1 MFPSPFSSAVVLSVL
16 TSAAGQSSFGG
27 RMPSFLCTLHFSDSI
42 MLPCERQEGLPSQ
55 ICIPAHAAIAEGC
68 GKTG

>member
-27 RMPSFLCTLHFSDSI
+27 RMPSFLCALRFSDFI
-42 MLPCERQEGLPSQ
+42 MLPSERQEGLPPQLCNEAFVIYSSN
-55 ICIPAHAAIAEGC
+55 PF
-68 GKTG
+68 